1 MYDVNIFFHKTDK
14 SPFLFFL
21 FPLCWFELLMNLLE
35 NNLRKRMQTRKK
47 TLCFL
52 LWLPFGVLFTL
63 RCDFFE
69 CYERLCVLWDC
80 LELLLWQFLL
90 FLHFCTMFE
99 IRLYWSISQ
108 TSQQWRSWEAAEK
121 LSDHRIR
128 NSEMDK
134 QLKNEN
140 RGWCG
145 ILPQV
150 SLHDCMFI
158 SAFSLVDLPRKAL
171 DSTAQTQEMQK
182 CEDIFRSLNRCFAA
196 ACFIFLLV

>member
-1 MYDVNIFFHKTDK
+1 MIFLNVTRGSVSCEIVLNCCYGSFCCFCI
-14 SPFLFFL
+14 SAR
-21 FPLCWFELLMNLLE
+21 C
-35 NNLRKRMQTRKK
+35 LRLDYTEASAKH
-47 TLCFL
+47 
-52 LWLPFGVLFTL
+52 PNSGGA
-63 RCDFFE
+63 
-69 CYERLCVLWDC
+69 ERLQRSFQITESETQKW
-80 LELLLWQFLL
+80 
-90 FLHFCTMFE
+90 
-99 IRLYWSISQ
+99 IS
-108 TSQQWRSWEAAEK
+108 SSK
-121 LSDHRIR
+121 
-128 NSEMDK
+128 MK
-134 QLKNEN
+134 

>member
-1 MYDVNIFFHKTDK
+1 
-14 SPFLFFL
+14 
-21 FPLCWFELLMNLLE
+21 
-35 NNLRKRMQTRKK
+35 MQTGKK

-63 RCDFFE
+63 RCDFFWMLRE
-69 CYERLCVLWDC
+69 VLCLPARLLWDC
-80 LELLLWQFLL
+80 LELLFWQLLL
-90 FLHFCTMFE
+90 FLCFCTMFE

-150 SLHDCMFI
+150 SLHDCVFI
-158 SAFSLVDLPRKAL
+158 SAFSLVCLQCKAL

-182 CEDIFRSLNRCFAA
+182 CEDIGRSLNRSFAA
-196 ACFIFLLV
+196 ACFIFLQV